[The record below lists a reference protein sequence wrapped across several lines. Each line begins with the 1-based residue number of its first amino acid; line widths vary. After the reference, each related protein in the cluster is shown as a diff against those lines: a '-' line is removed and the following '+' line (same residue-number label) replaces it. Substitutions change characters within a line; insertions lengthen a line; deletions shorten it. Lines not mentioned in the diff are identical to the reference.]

1 MPQAPDGVRAYI
13 HPDLAPY
20 GNIEDGTHDEVAAAE
35 AWLKSQG
42 CTHAR
47 GPLGPST
54 WHSYRAVTE
63 SSERPAFLGE
73 TQFSPDVWAA
83 RGYTPC
89 AHYASALA
97 DNIEQAESA
106 AERSCP
112 LVSSGWDI
120 KPLDAHDSFE
130 AALECFH
137 RISTAAFTDAFSYT
151 PLPMSEFRSLYS
163 PIEPLLDPRMVL
175 TAYTP
180 AGQPAGFCFTI
191 PDRLNPDREE
201 FIIKTLAVLPE
212 HRQAGIGSWLV
223 GVAHSVAHDRGW
235 VAGGIHALM
244 WTGSHSRSISKHAG
258 TIFRRYALYEKAL

>member
-1 MPQAPDGVRAYI
+1 MAQAPDGIRAHI

-35 AWLKSQG
+35 AWLKRQG

-54 WHSYRAVTE
+54 WHSYRAITD
-63 SSERPAFLGE
+63 SNERPPFLGE
-73 TQFSPDVWAA
+73 TVFRPEVWID

-97 DNIEQAESA
+97 DNLEQANSA
-106 AERSCP
+106 NQRSRS
-112 LVSSGWDI
+112 LLSRGWAI
-120 KPLDAHDSFE
+120 RPLDAHSSFE
-130 AALECFH
+130 AALACFH
-137 RISTAAFTDAFSYT
+137 RISTEAFIAAFSYT
-151 PLPMSEFRSLYS
+151 SLPLADFTTLYA
-163 PIEPLLDPRMVL
+163 PIESVLDPRMVL
-175 TAYTP
+175 TAYAP
-180 AGQPAGFCFTI
+180 SGEPAGFCFSI
-191 PDRLNPDREE
+191 PDRRNPDRSE
-201 FIIKTLAVLPE
+201 FIIKTLAVLPA
-212 HRQAGIGSWLV
+212 HRESGIGSWLV
-223 GVAHSVAHDRGW
+223 GSAHQVAHDLGW